1 MGFATTRKRR
11 SAAYGRGL
19 NTDKPKTFLVESY
32 VRQLDEPRAAAIAR
46 RVEEA
51 AADLHRSGL
60 AIVWL
65 RSLAL
70 LGEETCF
77 CLFSAQKVD
86 DVIAAGRR
94 AGLDFDH
101 ITEVVSIEP
110 VT

>member
-1 MGFATTRKRR
+1 V
-11 SAAYGRGL
+11 
-19 NTDKPKTFLVESY
+19 NTDERKTFLVESY
-32 VRQLDEPRAAAIAR
+32 VRQLDEPMAAAIAR

-94 AGLDFDH
+94 AELDFDH
-101 ITEVVSIEP
+101 ISEVVTIEP
-110 VT
+110 HR